1 MARYFA
7 GNTLATFL
15 RSKSTVLENTTAGR
29 FDSAYVPSCINGVAN
44 DDAGYFETPAFSA
57 VAPPD
62 FWLHFELYNNT
73 GAGNRVTLFNG
84 STNAYRIVVSGSSTT
99 GRLQYWNTVSAAW
112 VDVGSTFGLS
122 GATRYRL
129 DLHIVPGTSMELW
142 SDEVTSL
149 ASGSV
154 GANPVTTIDKVRFH
168 PGGAATAMQFS
179 QMFAEDSDTR
189 GKKYM
194 QAALNALGSYTDGS
208 GAVGDINETVV
219 DDLTIAQL
227 TATGNKRSYTHS
239 GITVPSG
246 FIIGAAVA
254 SARARVGG
262 GTVTNAKLGIDSG
275 ATYSGGSNLGPNSQF
290 GPINRILETDP
301 DTGLEWLESGF
312 DAAEIVL
319 EAA

>member
-15 RSKSTVLENTTAGR
+15 RSKATVAEITTAGR
-29 FDSAYVPSCINGVAN
+29 FDAAYVPSCINGVAG
-44 DDAGYFETPAFSA
+44 DDTGYFETPAFSA
-57 VAPPD
+57 VAPPN
-62 FWLHFELYNNT
+62 FWLHFELFNNT
-73 GAGNRVTLFNG
+73 GVGNRLTLFSG

-99 GRLQYWNTVSAAW
+99 GLLQYWNTVSAAW
-112 VDVGSTFGLS
+112 VTVGSSFGFS
-122 GATRYRL
+122 GGVLHRL
-129 DLHIVPGTSMELW
+129 DLHIAPGVSMELW
-142 SDEVTSL
+142 SNEVVSL
-149 ASGSV
+149 TSGSV
-154 GANPVTTIDKVRFH
+154 GANPATTIDKVRFH

-194 QAALNALGSYTDGS
+194 QAALNALGSHTDGS
-208 GAVGDINETVV
+208 GAVGDINETIVN
-219 DDLTIAQL
+219 DLTIAQL
-227 TATGNKRSYTHS
+227 AATGNKRSFTHS

-246 FIIGAAVA
+246 FIIGAVVA

-290 GPINRILETDP
+290 GPLNRIAVTDP
-301 DTGLEWLESGF
+301 DTGLEWIESGF
-312 DAAEIVL
+312 DGAEIVL